1 MIPGPIPSYI
11 ATGAGGRP
19 VQIHLVNREAP
30 SFPHIADLL
39 EKARAQP
46 PSDPFQVLE
55 LEGELAVVT
64 GGLPSGM
71 GFEEWIGDAV
81 SRVQSP
87 PPSGNDATQTGAE
100 EGYTQF
106 FQPPQDPP
114 ATQPQPTEPVAPPP
128 TVASDVPA
136 AADSAVAP
144 PDFSE
149 FFQTPLGQSPPTSSP
164 EPGKAPGEADSG
176 GYTAFFQA
184 AGSGTPTTPPTAPAG
199 PSPPVEPPAPRLPT
213 SPQTPPPAT
222 PEASPPP
229 SQQVGPPPRVP
240 TQPTVPVPPPPA
252 PLPPQPPVYPHPQAQ
267 APVTPPPGAS
277 VTPPAPTRP
286 PAREPDPDSIT
297 AEFRK
302 PMPSPPPQQ
311 GQTGKG
317 RNWAPSQRG
326 TRHDP
331 LAMGDYLARLD
342 SSSGSPMPSA
352 PRPPATPAAPSWAS
366 DSGAPVGYAGK
377 GGPSAPTVVTRAP
390 APPGGG
396 ATPTRGFQKRDLVI
410 FGTVIGLVIVAAI
423 VTVVVV
429 ILTAD

>member
-1 MIPGPIPSYI
+1 MQRDELFERFPPLGAMIPGPIPSYI
-11 ATGAGGRP
+11 STGAGGRP

-64 GGLPSGM
+64 GGLPSGV

-87 PPSGNDATQTGAE
+87 PPSGNDPTQTKAE

-114 ATQPQPTEPVAPPP
+114 ATPPQPTEPVARPPI
-128 TVASDVPA
+128 
-136 AADSAVAP
+136 
-144 PDFSE
+144 
-149 FFQTPLGQSPPTSSP
+149 SSP
-164 EPGKAPGEADSG
+164 EPEEAPTETDSG

-184 AGSGTPTTPPTAPAG
+184 AGSGTPAAEPRAPAE
-199 PSPPVEPPAPRLPT
+199 PSPPVEPPAPRLPIP
-213 SPQTPPPAT
+213 PQAPPPAT

-240 TQPTVPVPPPPA
+240 TQPTIPAPPPPA
-252 PLPPQPPVYPHPQAQ
+252 PLPPQPPVYPPPQAQ
-267 APVTPPPGAS
+267 TPVTPPSGAS

-302 PMPSPPPQQ
+302 PMPPPPPQQ
-311 GQTGKG
+311 GQTGRG

-326 TRHDP
+326 TRPDP

-352 PRPPATPAAPSWAS
+352 PRPPATPAAPSWVS
-366 DSGAPVGYAGK
+366 DGGTPGGFSGR
-377 GGPSAPTVVTRAP
+377 GGPSAPTVVTGAP
-390 APPGGG
+390 EPPGAGT
-396 ATPTRGFQKRDLVI
+396 APTRRSRTRDLVI

-429 ILTAD
+429 LLTAD